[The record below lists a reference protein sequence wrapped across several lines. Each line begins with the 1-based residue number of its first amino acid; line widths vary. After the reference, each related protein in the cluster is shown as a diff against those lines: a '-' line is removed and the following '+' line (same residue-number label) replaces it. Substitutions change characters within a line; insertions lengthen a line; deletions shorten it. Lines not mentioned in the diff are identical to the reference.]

1 MTRKMKDSGVEWIG
15 EIPEE
20 WSLMKWGKVIRI
32 LTDYTANGSFAD
44 LAKNVQ
50 YKDEVDFARLIR
62 LTDLRK
68 NLNNKG
74 VYVSE
79 HAYNFLSKSSLY
91 GGELLIANVGA
102 YAGYTCEMPQIEYKA
117 TLAPNM
123 MLIKHDEDK
132 CISHYMYLMSQSDM
146 IQEQLKE
153 KANRT
158 CAQPKLNKDDVRS
171 VICVIPSKEEQRKIA
186 SYLDKK
192 CNKIDQT
199 IEKEKQVIEKL
210 KEYKQSVITEAVTK
224 GLNPDVKMK
233 DSGVE
238 WIGEIP
244 EEWEI
249 IDVKKIF
256 NIVNGSTPKSDE
268 DEYWNGDIVWITPA
282 EMSSDT
288 ITICNSKRK
297 ITKAGMSSCGTTLV
311 PQGSIIISNRAPI
324 GLICIAG
331 TELCTNQG
339 CKSLVKMNNNINN
352 KYYYYFMLTQVS
364 TLNMLGRGT
373 TFLELSTTDLSNF
386 KVIAPNSNQNQIVD
400 YLDKKCSA
408 IDKLIS
414 SKEKLIDK
422 LTEYK
427 KSLIYECVT
436 GKREVQ

>member
-15 EIPEE
+15 DIPEE
-20 WSLMKWGKVIRI
+20 WEVVPNKRIMKKVKNICEIYKDEKVLSLTMNGVIVRDLENPSGKMP
-32 LTDYTANGSFAD
+32 LTFDGYQYVEKNNLLMCLFDIDVTPRCIGIIENNGITSPAYSQFELTNDADVKYYYYYYLNLDYTKELLH
-44 LAKNVQ
+44 LAKNL
-50 YKDEVDFARLIR
+50 RHS
-62 LTDLRK
+62 LTEGQL
-68 NLNNKG
+68 G
-74 VYVSE
+74 EVYVP
-79 HAYNFLSKSSLY
+79 
-91 GGELLIANVGA
+91 
-102 YAGYTCEMPQIEYKA
+102 M
-117 TLAPNM
+117 
-123 MLIKHDEDK
+123 
-132 CISHYMYLMSQSDM
+132 
-146 IQEQLKE
+146 
-153 KANRT
+153 
-158 CAQPKLNKDDVRS
+158 
-171 VICVIPSKEEQRKIA
+171 PSKEEQTQIA

-199 IEKEKQVIEKL
+199 IEKEQVVIEKL

-224 GLNPDVKMK
+224 GLNPDVPMK

-282 EMSSDT
+282 EMGSDT

-352 KYYYYFMLTQVS
+352 KYYYYFMMTQVS

>member
-15 EIPEE
+15 DIPEE
-20 WSLMKWGKVIRI
+20 WEVVPNKRIMKKVKNICEIYKDEKVLSLTMNGVIVRDLENPSGKMP
-32 LTDYTANGSFAD
+32 LTFDGYQYVEKNNLLMCLFDIDVTPRCIGIIENNGITSPAYSQFELTNDADVKYYYYYYLNLDYTKELLH
-44 LAKNVQ
+44 LAKNL
-50 YKDEVDFARLIR
+50 RHS
-62 LTDLRK
+62 LTEGQL
-68 NLNNKG
+68 G
-74 VYVSE
+74 EVYVP
-79 HAYNFLSKSSLY
+79 
-91 GGELLIANVGA
+91 
-102 YAGYTCEMPQIEYKA
+102 M
-117 TLAPNM
+117 
-123 MLIKHDEDK
+123 
-132 CISHYMYLMSQSDM
+132 
-146 IQEQLKE
+146 
-153 KANRT
+153 
-158 CAQPKLNKDDVRS
+158 
-171 VICVIPSKEEQRKIA
+171 PSKEEQTQIA